1 MGKKKIAKI
10 GKCNAFSFLSKRKK
24 KITRHKNLI
33 TAFNGK
39 HASAFENFKISF
51 IKRKVEHSRNEK
63 V

>member
-1 MGKKKIAKI
+1 MGKKKIEKI
-10 GKCNAFSFLSKRKK
+10 GKCNAFCFLSKRKK
-24 KITRHKNLI
+24 KIPRHKNLI

-51 IKRKVEHSRNEK
+51 IKRNVEDSRNER